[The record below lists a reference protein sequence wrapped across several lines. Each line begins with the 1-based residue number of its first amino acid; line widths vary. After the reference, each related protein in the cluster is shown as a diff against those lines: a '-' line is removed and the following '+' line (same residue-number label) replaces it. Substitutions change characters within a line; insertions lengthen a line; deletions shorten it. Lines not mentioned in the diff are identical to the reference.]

1 MCSFENGAKSVFL
14 FFNKNKKKNSEFQNV
29 FLVHVNNAWG
39 RPTGR
44 YRQQPLIWHVL
55 IILLEFFKFAGK
67 LRNPNGKGSLV

>member
-1 MCSFENGAKSVFL
+1 LKIGRSQNFYFL
-14 FFNKNKKKNSEFQNV
+14 IKTKKNSEFQNV

>member
-1 MCSFENGAKSVFL
+1 MGRSQNFYFL
-14 FFNKNKKKNSEFQNV
+14 IKTKKNSEFQNV